1 MAMWVFLCLGTAAAL
16 FAQGPGVHYLHQG
29 AMPPGAIGSRQLQR
43 GGPLPGYFQPVEIK
57 APDGALISLASQG
70 AFTPPQQAPLKAGLL
85 IGQVYRLKVMKIP
98 LNPGME
104 VFPTVEII
112 DRLYAPVDQQQRF
125 PIPIELTRE
134 DLQLALS
141 GKFVTRVIYLEDPRQ
156 ALPVTQD
163 PSGQHW
169 FEVGAGK
176 DPLAE
181 ADALGRPVAI
191 LRLGARLPDNPE
203 MPDDKFLYGCPPYVQ
218 FVRGAL
224 PQAAV
229 APQPKAKS
237 APTPAVKPEGK
248 VEPDAAAEP
257 KVKVLPPPPDRE
269 TRRTTPAVPNRPTR

>member
-1 MAMWVFLCLGTAAAL
+1 MAMWVFLCLGTAAVL
-16 FAQGPGVHYLHQG
+16 SAQGPGVHYLHHG

-43 GGPLPGYFQPVEIK
+43 GGPLPGYFQPVEIE
-57 APDGALISLASQG
+57 APDGASISLASQG
-70 AFTPPQQAPLKAGLL
+70 TFTPPQQAPLKVGFL

-98 LNPGME
+98 LQPGME

-125 PIPIELTRE
+125 SIPIELTRE

-156 ALPVTQD
+156 ALPVQQD

-203 MPDDKFLYGCPPYVQ
+203 MPDEKFLYSCPPYVQ
-218 FVRGAL
+218 FA
-224 PQAAV
+224 QA
-229 APQPKAKS
+229 PRPKA
-237 APTPAVKPEGK
+237 ARPAAKPEI
-248 VEPDAAAEP
+248 VEPDAKSNGEANENGKP
-257 KVKVLPPPPDRE
+257 EVKVLPPPPDRE
-269 TRRTTPAVPNRPTR
+269 TRRTTPAMPNRPTR

>member
-1 MAMWVFLCLGTAAAL
+1 
-16 FAQGPGVHYLHQG
+16 
-29 AMPPGAIGSRQLQR
+29 
-43 GGPLPGYFQPVEIK
+43 
-57 APDGALISLASQG
+57 LISLASQG
-70 AFTPPQQAPLKAGLL
+70 TFTPAQPAPLKAGFL

-112 DRLYAPVDQQQRF
+112 DRLYAPAGQEQRF

-156 ALPVTQD
+156 ALPVRQD

-169 FEVGAGK
+169 FEVGAGR
-176 DPLAE
+176 DPLVE

-203 MPDDKFLYGCPPYVQ
+203 MPDEKFLYGCPPYMQ
-218 FVRGAL
+218 FVQTP
-224 PQAAV
+224 PQADV
-229 APQPKAKS
+229 APRPNGRPS
-237 APTPAVKPEGK
+237 PAVKPDDKAQGDG
-248 VEPDAAAEP
+248 PAEP
-257 KVKVLPPPPDRE
+257 EMKVLPPPPDRE
-269 TRRTTPAVPNRPTR
+269 TRRTAPALPNRPTR

>member
-1 MAMWVFLCLGTAAAL
+1 MWVFLCLGTAAAL

-29 AMPPGAIGSRQLQR
+29 AMPPGAIGSRQLLR

-70 AFTPPQQAPLKAGLL
+70 VFTQPQQAPLKAGFL

-98 LNPGME
+98 LHPGME

-141 GKFVTRVIYLEDPRQ
+141 GKFVTRVIYLEDPRL
-156 ALPVTQD
+156 ALPVRQD

-203 MPDDKFLYGCPPYVQ
+203 SPDNKFLYGCPPYVQ
-218 FVRGAL
+218 FVRMAQ
-224 PQAAV
+224 PQAAPG
-229 APQPKAKS
+229 PQPKAKS
-237 APTPAVKPEGK
+237 VPTPAVRREGK
-248 VEPDAAAEP
+248 AEPDAAAQPE
-257 KVKVLPPPPDRE
+257 VKVLPPPPDRE
-269 TRRTTPAVPNRPTR
+269 TRRTTPATPNRPAR